1 MARGDAGGATIDMR
15 TLVFIPTYNE
25 RENVE
30 TMHQQIRALGLDVD
44 ILFVDDNSPDGTGQ
58 LLEEIARRDMRLHVV
73 HRSGKLGI
81 GSAHI
86 DGIAWSYDHEFD
98 VLITMDSDFSHSPSD
113 IVRLLANRHEAEIVV
128 GSRYLRPG
136 SLEGWNLLRRLLTTL
151 GHALTHGLL
160 NMNEDATGA
169 LRLYDLRAI
178 PRPLWEKVR
187 SRGYSFFFESL
198 FVLKANGF
206 SIAEIPIVL
215 PARTYGSSK
224 MSLREAARSARRV
237 VSLAFRNAVN
247 PAQFRLQ
254 TPVRRPP
261 DRETD

>member
-1 MARGDAGGATIDMR
+1 MR

-25 RENVE
+25 LGNVE
-30 TMHQQIRALGLDVD
+30 AIHEQLRALGLDLD
-44 ILFVDDNSPDGTGQ
+44 ILFLDDNSPDETGQ
-58 LLEEIARRDMRLHVV
+58 LLDEIARRDSRLHVI

-81 GSAHI
+81 GSAHV

-113 IVRLLANRHEAEIVV
+113 IVRLLEARNDATIVV

-136 SLEGWNLLRRLLTTL
+136 SLEGWNLLRRLLTAF

-160 NMNEDATGA
+160 KMHEDATGA
-169 LRLYDLRAI
+169 LRLYNLGAI
-178 PRPLWEKVR
+178 PRPLWQRVR

-198 FVLKANGF
+198 FVLKTNGF

-224 MSLREAARSARRV
+224 MSWREAARSARRV
-237 VSLAFRNAVN
+237 VSLFVRNAID
-247 PAQFRLQ
+247 PAQFRLDS
-254 TPVRRPP
+254 PVRSQREEPP
-261 DRETD
+261 P